1 MPEFIP
7 APCEDCGHVE
17 YGVHYYV
24 IHALLRQIAQDGGD
38 PLPTLGYIGD
48 RTEPLMFR
56 ALVQMIDGNSGVG
69 FHNLDQGH
77 PAYALGSRGTV
88 DPEKLGDGPEHNGL
102 FQTLK
107 RFDWKYH
114 DEIQDLSTWEKF
126 CSFAFAAYLRRNR

>member
-1 MPEFIP
+1 MAEFIP

-24 IHALLRQIAQDGGD
+24 INALLRQIAQDSGD
-38 PLPTLGYIGD
+38 PLPRMGHIAE
-48 RTEPLMFR
+48 RTDALMFR
-56 ALVQMIDGNSGVG
+56 ALVRMIDSNSGIG

-77 PAYALGSRGTV
+77 PAYGRGSQGIV
-88 DPEKLGDGPEHNGL
+88 DPEKWGDGPEHNGL

-114 DEIQDLSTWEKF
+114 AEVQDLSTWEKF
-126 CSFAFAAYLRRNR
+126 CAFALAAYHRRNS